1 MDESRSEIQS
11 FYKDKIIFITGASGF
26 MGKVLMEKLL
36 YSCSDLSKI
45 YILMR
50 DKKGR
55 SWENRF
61 KDMFNIPLFRRLHEQ
76 KPQIFKKVIPLN
88 GDILSDNLGLTTVQ
102 RECLIQEVNVVFH
115 LAASLRME
123 AKMKDSIKMNTMSTH
138 TVLKLAK
145 QMKHLQVFV
154 HLSTAYCHVDQDE
167 LGEHIYDSPHDPHD
181 IMRLVEWLDE
191 EAIDFITPKLLGS
204 HPNCYTYSKQ
214 LTETLVANE
223 YPNLPCIIAR
233 PSIVCPILLEPV
245 PGWVDTLNGIGG
257 IIVGVG
263 KGVIRSI
270 HCTPTYYA
278 EIIPVDIAINWLIV
292 FSYMIGTSKIKSKS
306 IPVYNIT
313 QGNVRPITWGEMLEK
328 GRKIIYDYPFEGQVW
343 YPDGAIRTNKYVHN
357 LFVFF
362 FHIIP
367 AYLIDFLMLI
377 FRQKRFMDRIQKRI
391 SVGLE
396 VLQYFTTKNWKFCN
410 DKGIAIANKQSP
422 ADQKLFPIAI
432 LHPDEDKYTMDI
444 ILGLRQYYMKEDLST
459 LPKARRHQKVMY
471 GVHITTLYLFYFGI
485 IYCIYNNC
493 EIVKILVNYVIG
505 KVQLLFRA

>member
-1 MDESRSEIQS
+1 MDEPRSEVQS
-11 FYKDKIIFITGASGF
+11 FYKDKVIFITGASGF

-61 KDMFNIPLFRRLHEQ
+61 KDMFNTPLFQRLQEQ
-76 KPQIFKKVIPLN
+76 KAQIFKKVIPLN

-115 LAASLRME
+115 LAASLRLE
-123 AKMKDSIKMNTMSTH
+123 AKMKDSIKMNTMGTH
-138 TVLKLAK
+138 RVLKLAK

-191 EAIDFITPKLLGS
+191 EAIDLITPKLLGS
-204 HPNCYTYSKQ
+204 HPNCYTYSKH
-214 LTETLVANE
+214 LTETLVTNE

-233 PSIVCPILLEPV
+233 PSIVFPILLEPV

-257 IIVGVG
+257 IIVGAG

-270 HCTPTYYA
+270 HCIPTYCA
-278 EIIPVDIAINWLIV
+278 EIIPVDIAINDLIV
-292 FSYMIGTSKIKSKS
+292 LSYMIGTSKIKSKS

-313 QGNVRPITWGEMLEK
+313 HGNVRPITWGEMLEK
-328 GRKIIYDYPFEGQVW
+328 GRNIFYDYPFEGQAW
-343 YPDGAIRTNKYVHN
+343 YPDGDIRTNKYVHN

-377 FRQKRFMDRIQKRI
+377 FRQKRFMVRIQKRI

-396 VLQYFTTKNWKFCN
+396 VLQYFTTRNWKFCN
-410 DKGIAIANKQSP
+410 DKRIAMANKLSP
-422 ADQKLFPIAI
+422 ADQKIFPSAI
-432 LHPDEDKYTMDI
+432 HHHDEDKYCKDI
-444 ILGLRQYYMKEDLST
+444 ILGIRQYCMKEDLST

-471 GVHITTLYLFYFGI
+471 VIHITTVYLFYFGI
-485 IYCIYNNC
+485 FYCIYNTC
-493 EIVKILVNYVIG
+493 EIVKILVKYP
-505 KVQLLFRA
+505 R